1 MEARVNAFSHYFVAC
16 RSTSG
21 TFRRKACQHTLILPT
36 CQTWLSAVWFA
47 CCLLGSFHA
56 AIAALLLSAHLADTG
71 MCIVF
76 LSLAFAVLFV
86 PGQGRFRVLRPWKLV
101 LLLLGVLAVAHK
113 AIDLWFKLPHMQ
125 TVAPMW
131 SRTCLHQWLGV
142 VPLTSFEER
151 QLQLTSVLSML
162 MISAHVR
169 AILKE
174 SRPSRSAAGLLADF
188 PREALQRSSL
198 ASSPLLDEHEAN
210 ADGDARGESQHAET
224 AGLPPPAS
232 ASDSTL
238 SADHWRE
245 TRRSGA
251 GLQGSGNTRIVTFED
266 GDDASSSGRR
276 EAASDDAWMGWTLAQ
291 ATIGCALLVL
301 FYLFA
306 AVKNEDEEGS
316 GGGSQQALAPLFM
329 ALLILHALVA
339 RSCIRSVCQRLQ
351 VTVYPFAVVRVL
363 RRIVRCASATIW
375 CVDDGVSRR
384 EVRPPTCANADARNR
399 KHTRCF

>member
-1 MEARVNAFSHYFVAC
+1 MVAKFS
-16 RSTSG
+16 
-21 TFRRKACQHTLILPT
+21 LI
-36 CQTWLSAVWFA
+36 CM
-47 CCLLGSFHA
+47 LGSFHA

-71 MCIVF
+71 VCIIF

-86 PGQGRFRVLRPWKLV
+86 PGQGRYRVLRPWKLV

-131 SRTCLHQWLGV
+131 SRTCLHQWLGI

-151 QLQLTSVLSML
+151 QLQLTFVLSML

-174 SRPSRSAAGLLADF
+174 SRTSRSAAGLLADF

-210 ADGDARGESQHAET
+210 ADGDALGEHAET
-224 AGLPPPAS
+224 AGLMTPAAS
-232 ASDSTL
+232 ACDSTL

-245 TRRSGA
+245 KSRLAA
-251 GLQGSGNTRIVTFED
+251 GLQGSDNARIVTFED
-266 GDDASSSGRR
+266 GDEVSSGGRR
-276 EAASDDAWMGWTLAQ
+276 EGASDDAWMGWTLAQ

-306 AVKNEDEEGS
+306 AVKHEDEERGG

-351 VTVYPFAVVRVL
+351 VTFAVVRVL
-363 RRIVRCASATIW
+363 RRIV
-375 CVDDGVSRR
+375 
-384 EVRPPTCANADARNR
+384 
-399 KHTRCF
+399 HM